1 MTDMTD
7 MTSID
12 CDTTS
17 LNAIAL
23 RGNPLKWSTF
33 YNRRELGMCIGF
45 SYVSSVGCLTTSTTM
60 AGDQCKHE
68 PL

>member
-33 YNRRELGMCIGF
+33 YKGTRDVFRIWLCQLG
-45 SYVSSVGCLTTSTTM
+45 SVPYNIYDNGW
-60 AGDQCKHE
+60 
-68 PL
+68 